1 MIKTTVRQFRELL
14 EIYPDDWEIVFHQ
27 YMEGDVYACD
37 PEIECQN
44 YNKRVWIKPGECIE
58 DEEN

>member
-27 YMEGDVYACD
+27 YMEG
-37 PEIECQN
+37 
-44 YNKRVWIKPGECIE
+44 
-58 DEEN
+58 

>member
-14 EIYPDDWEIVFHQ
+14 EIYPDDCEIVFHQ
-27 YMEGDVYACD
+27 YMEGEVYACD

-58 DEEN
+58 DDDV

>member
-27 YMEGDVYACD
+27 YMDGEVYACD
-37 PEIECQN
+37 PEIDSEN
-44 YNKRVWIKPGECIE
+44 INKRVWIIPGEFIE
-58 DEEN
+58 DVEN